1 MYVKDMCKNRDLEKC
16 SRLFR
21 PWDVQNQDST
31 VSTTTTEDGTISDE
45 KLVRAN
51 SDEHSDS
58 TPKCETKCDITK
70 EGKSFLPANFMES
83 IANSAS
89 SSPTALTI
97 PDRVPPYPEYGYYSD
112 LMQANLGSLTQN
124 YSLVPN
130 DPFLVEHFANGYA
143 LEEYARVLEQEHQ
156 EKVLNA
162 KKKRPKKYKC
172 PHCDVGFSNNG
183 QLKGHIRIH
192 TGERPFKCDEKDCG
206 KTFTRNEELTRHK
219 RIHSGLRPFP
229 CTQCGKCF
237 GRKDHLKK
245 HYRTHFQ
252 PKGFYAVPVMLP
264 YDAWTGSFPLMQPLP
279 SLY

>member
-1 MYVKDMCKNRDLEKC
+1 MCRNRNIEKC
-16 SRLFR
+16 SRIFR
-21 PWDVQNQDST
+21 PWDLENQDAT
-31 VSTTTTEDGTISDE
+31 VSTTTEDECQE
-45 KLVRAN
+45 KYV
-51 SDEHSDS
+51 
-58 TPKCETKCDITK
+58 K
-70 EGKSFLPANFMES
+70 EGKECVKKIEEFNTTKKKVKENNLKTDEIPLVSMCVPSESSLKSSHCENSVYPNFS
-83 IANSAS
+83 QQ
-89 SSPTALTI
+89 PF
-97 PDRVPPYPEYGYYSD
+97 DRVPPFADYTFYPEI
-112 LMQANLGSLTQN
+112 LQANLSQN
-124 YSLVPN
+124 LGIPPN
-130 DPFLVEHFANGYA
+130 DQILLESLSHGYA

-156 EKVLNA
+156 AKILSS

-229 CTQCGKCF
+229 CTQCGKRF

-245 HYRTHFQ
+245 HCRTHFQ
-252 PKGFYAVPVMLP
+252 PRGFYAVPVMLP
-264 YDAWTGSFPLMQPLP
+264 YDAWSTNYPFVPSLP